1 MITISFARHGQA
13 SFGKEDYDELSDLGR
28 EQSGILGRY
37 LADTGQSFDRAYSGE
52 MKRQK
57 QTAHEVMSVYTER
70 GLSFPELQII
80 SDLNEFDFSKLMQ
93 ILVPVILEEKP
104 SLKKEMP
111 NIFTDR
117 KAFKKIIDLV
127 ISKWISGVYDL
138 AELEW
143 HVFTARIRTG
153 IKKIIEENSDGKNI
167 IIFSSGGP
175 ISAVVQMALGLSEE
189 KTAFLA
195 WQIYNASLNQ
205 FLYNRKGLALSSFN
219 NVSHLELECREELIT
234 YR

>member
-1 MITISFARHGQA
+1 MITINFARHGQA

-28 EQSGILGRY
+28 EQSRILGRY
-37 LADTGQSFDRAYSGE
+37 LADTGHSFDKAYSGE

-57 QTAHEVMSVYTER
+57 QTAHEVISVYKER
-70 GLSFPELQII
+70 GLSFPEVQII
-80 SDLNEFDFSKLMQ
+80 SDLNEFNFPKLMQ
-93 ILVPVILEEKP
+93 ILIPVIMEEKP

-111 NIFTDR
+111 KIFTDR
-117 KAFKKIIDLV
+117 KVFKKIVDMV

-143 HVFTARIRTG
+143 HVFTARIRAG
-153 IKKIIEENSDGKNI
+153 INKIVEENSDGKKI
-167 IIFSSGGP
+167 IVFSSGGP

-195 WQIYNASLNQ
+195 WQICNASFNQ
-205 FLYNRKGLALSSFN
+205 FFYNRKGLTLSSFN
-219 NVSHLELECREELIT
+219 NVSHLELECRKELIT